1 MNAVQDL
8 IIEQIHSLPKD
19 ERRNLL
25 TRLIAEEEELIDAE
39 DARRILSQTKP
50 DEWIP
55 YPELRAELGLDK

>member
-1 MNAVQDL
+1 MNAVHDL

-19 ERRNLL
+19 ERSNLL
-25 TRLIAEEEELIDAE
+25 TRLIAEEEDLIDAE

-55 YPELRAELGLDK
+55 YSEFRVELGLDK